1 MSSGSGT
8 ESDGRVESSANNGG
22 KRREKDNREEL
33 ASKVIS
39 IQSKRFYLDVKQNN
53 RGRFIK
59 FAEVLLWIRT
69 IYNLF
74 RLVEAEK
81 KAEFLCQCTLQILLK
96 II

>member
-59 FAEVLLWIRT
+59 FAEVLLWI

-81 KAEFLCQCTLQILLK
+81 KAEFLCQCTLQILLN